1 MLSNGRGTLL
11 VLRRSD
17 TFLAAAVLWHSG
29 DTLVYQ
35 FAWDSPQGRTDRAA
49 MHLVHAVLGWAR
61 QQCNADGKV
70 TYALLDMEGSEIPGL
85 QRFYAGFGAKPRRYW
100 RIIKRLL

>member
-1 MLSNGRGTLL
+1 
-11 VLRRSD
+11 
-17 TFLAAAVLWHSG
+17 
-29 DTLVYQ
+29 
-35 FAWDSPQGRTDRAA
+35 DRAA